1 MLFRSWDAKLPVG
14 SVVTNARSDRIRKIV
29 VDSGPGQ
36 LRRWREHRRN
46 LVADYRLAFGEEP
59 GPLQSIALM
68 TDSDNT
74 RSQARTWYGPVEFQ

>member
-1 MLFRSWDAKLPVG
+1 
-14 SVVTNARSDRIRKIV
+14 V